1 MSDDNFFVRMVF
13 IPITH
18 EGLILPN
25 DIICAYLFRF
35 EKGLCGNQH
44 QRINFGKKSSR
55 ARVFHL
61 IAYAKLKGLQ
71 VLKMRLPFLGQ
82 LVYWDSA
89 QLGYLD
95 KPLVTLSVDQS
106 FYNVYNTGMP
116 RVLKNEF
123 TAIADTVTVFAFVGS
138 SSTSISVSN
147 AETIIDLW
155 KSQHSQSIYCF
166 ENLTT
171 DHTFNTPV
179 IPDVPTSAPA
189 GPSSYTTAN
198 GPGTSEG
205 TEVPAFQ
212 LNDELDVAALDG
224 SGLNDHTPVIPVVPT
239 SAPAGPSAYTA
250 ANEPGSSEGTEAL
263 HINDELD
270 AANMPFDES
279 WLIDPTMVS
288 LLVSM
293 DEIPEKPTDPLAP
306 SVDKITQ
313 KFPWDEN
320 VFVFDDLESHNSNDQ
335 TKEDSSACI
344 TPTSDSTKRRRLS
357 IGQSSCQTPSSIT
370 TSTGKFDQLINLM
383 TLRFNQLQQGEK
395 LVFTQ
400 EEVSEYFQKA

>member
-13 IPITH
+13 IPITP
-18 EGLILPN
+18 EGLILSN
-25 DIICAYLFRF
+25 NIICAYLFRF

-44 QRINFGKKSSR
+44 QRINFGKQRSR

-89 QLGYLD
+89 QLEYLD
-95 KPLVTLSVDQS
+95 KPLVTMSVDQS

-116 RVLKNEF
+116 RVLKYEF

-179 IPDVPTSAPA
+179 ILDVPTSAPA

-198 GPGTSEG
+198 EPGTSEG

-224 SGLNDHTPVIPVVPT
+224 S
-239 SAPAGPSAYTA
+239 
-250 ANEPGSSEGTEAL
+250 
-263 HINDELD
+263 
-270 AANMPFDES
+270 
-279 WLIDPTMVS
+279 WLSDSTMVS
-288 LLVSM
+288 LYLSM

-306 SVDKITQ
+306 SGDKLTQ
-313 KFPWDEN
+313 KIPWDWDEN
-320 VFVFDDLESHNSNDQ
+320 VLVLDDDLESHNSNDQ

-357 IGQSSCQTPSSIT
+357 IGQCSCQTPSSIT
-370 TSTGKFDQLINLM
+370 TSTGKYDQLINLM